1 MNFPNS
7 ILIFSFPCSGFLL
20 EAVILPSSVSL
31 RFRCR
36 WPLLPAILNTIL
48 WFITFAADRFS
59 SSSQIHT
66 RLNLFEV
73 NALSIAPSVRI
84 FPPPGSACIYGAVG
98 RRLPAI
104 MAVSEALRL
113 SAFDSQSAELSSAVA
128 KLSHNSFQDTR
139 KIYIDSENIT
149 LYSLIYINLFFVSYA
164 YFESLAYQY
173 ITEVCM
179 LFLVLYFLYPQ
190 ILKRIIE
197 KT

>member
-7 ILIFSFPCSGFLL
+7 ISKCSFPCSGFLL

-48 WFITFAADRFS
+48 WFITFAADRLS

-113 SAFDSQSAELSSAVA
+113 SAFDSQSAELSWEGAGEQEEGQEPAEETYPIQSDPVLAVNLIIHA
-128 KLSHNSFQDTR
+128 TEPTDTWHPAAGR
-139 KIYIDSENIT
+139 PGE
-149 LYSLIYINLFFVSYA
+149 L
-164 YFESLAYQY
+164 
-173 ITEVCM
+173 
-179 LFLVLYFLYPQ
+179 
-190 ILKRIIE
+190 
-197 KT
+197 

>member
-7 ILIFSFPCSGFLL
+7 ISKFSFPCSGFRL

-48 WFITFAADRFS
+48 WFITFAADRLS

-113 SAFDSQSAELSSAVA
+113 SAFDSQSAELSSAQLGRSRGA
-128 KLSHNSFQDTR
+128 GGGAGAGRRDLSNPIRPSARSEFNYSCHGTYGYLAPSSR
-139 KIYIDSENIT
+139 ASRRALKIN
-149 LYSLIYINLFFVSYA
+149 
-164 YFESLAYQY
+164 
-173 ITEVCM
+173 
-179 LFLVLYFLYPQ
+179 
-190 ILKRIIE
+190 
-197 KT
+197 